1 MSPTV
6 HNVRN
11 AIRVATDRFEREF
24 EASFTKE
31 ELQAI
36 CEALEIDVD
45 GVERPST
52 PQRRRLIRAQV
63 GIAKSLDAADDST
76 FRKAGLL
83 AIADELGA
91 SSEP

>member
-6 HNVRN
+6 QDVRN
-11 AIRVATDRFEREF
+11 AIRVATGRFEREL

-45 GVERPST
+45 GSGRPST
-52 PQRRRLIRAQV
+52 RRMRRLIRAQV
-63 GIAKSLDAADDST
+63 GLAESLEAADDAT
-76 FRKAGLL
+76 FRKADLQ
-83 AIADELGA
+83 AIAAELGA
-91 SSEP
+91 SAEP